1 MTRPHDSLGRATV
14 PGPRSASPRPPEPEY
29 PVGKPF
35 RVTAYAVLL
44 VLGAVVGLAGTF
56 VLSLWFPGG
65 LVLSLAAIAALCCG
79 GRVLTGSRT
88 GSAMPALGWFAMLMV
103 AQAPRPDLRG
113 LTGNSK
119 AIEQALKDYRVY
131 AQKVPVKGG
140 DYSMDHTAIVY
151 LMDKNG
157 HFVAPFS
164 MQRAVDAEAVELRQY
179 L

>member
-29 PVGKPF
+29 PVSKPA
-35 RVTAYAVLL
+35 RVTAYVVLL
-44 VLGAVVGLAGTF
+44 VLGAAVGLAGTF

-103 AQAPRPDLRG
+103 AQAPRPEGDFLLAANAGTYVFLLGGMLIGVICTTLRTLPRI
-113 LTGNSK
+113 LTDS
-119 AIEQALKDYRVY
+119 
-131 AQKVPVKGG
+131 
-140 DYSMDHTAIVY
+140 SSH
-151 LMDKNG
+151 
-157 HFVAPFS
+157 
-164 MQRAVDAEAVELRQY
+164 
-179 L
+179 